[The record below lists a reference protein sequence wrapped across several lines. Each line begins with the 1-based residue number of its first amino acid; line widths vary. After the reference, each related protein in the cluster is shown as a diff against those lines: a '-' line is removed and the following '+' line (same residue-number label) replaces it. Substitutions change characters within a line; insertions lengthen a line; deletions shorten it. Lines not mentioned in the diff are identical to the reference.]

1 MIFNLIWYWLQRWTP
16 TQKFNISFLYTIKW
30 QGRIFQD
37 GCDIVNIRGIW
48 KFFLWLWHFFAYYY
62 YLLSYIS
69 LYHLSTNNTEEDY
82 QPNLNCL
89 TMFYVVVASFTLK
102 NIQFTTVQAFR
113 DLLQIPTEQVS
124 RKFGYNLF
132 YNLYTL
138 VIITLMSIFISVK
151 ESIFLYLYN
160 IIPLLFFFNLI
171 LWTFTHIALYCKT
184 KIADQTNWTQS
195 TFFEIWNKFCK
206 IVPILITI
214 QTTEEK
220 QYLVIWAYCTI
231 ELVATEVKTLKFK
244 TF

>member
-1 MIFNLIWYWLQRWTP
+1 MLLLLRLLLKIFSLQLSKLSEIYYRSQQNKYPENLA
-16 TQKFNISFLYTIKW
+16 TI
-30 QGRIFQD
+30 
-37 GCDIVNIRGIW
+37 
-48 KFFLWLWHFFAYYY
+48 Y
-62 YLLSYIS
+62 
-69 LYHLSTNNTEEDY
+69 
-82 QPNLNCL
+82 
-89 TMFYVVVASFTLK
+89 
-102 NIQFTTVQAFR
+102 
-113 DLLQIPTEQVS
+113 
-124 RKFGYNLF
+124 F
-132 YNLYTL
+132 YNLSPL